1 MAMTR
6 PIVKKIKKVAVWGFT
21 VTLTA
26 AAVLMTV
33 TIGWRPL
40 LGAKARPL
48 TNRQFE
54 RTPERLARG
63 RYLVEGVGG
72 CFDCHSQVDKDFKDL
87 KPGEPMVPVHKGA
100 GRVIFEEGDARLVA
114 PNITPDVQTGA
125 GTWTD
130 DQIARAIREGIGHDG
145 RTLFPVMPYQDFRGF
160 SDEDTAS
167 IVVYLRSLPAVHN
180 ELPKRQLP
188 FPLSRLINSA
198 PQPLNAPVVADTHDQ
213 VARGKY
219 IAEIVCA
226 GCHTPKDK
234 MGKPIPGM
242 KFAGGDT
249 MDGHIYSA
257 NITSD
262 PSGISYYSEELFV
275 KALRTGYVGARPLN
289 PPMPWWIFRNMSDD
303 DLKAI
308 FAYLKTVPPVHHRI
322 DNSEAAAKCKQCN
335 GSHGGAV
342 GGGL

>member
-1 MAMTR
+1 MARSMMEKVR
-6 PIVKKIKKVAVWGFT
+6 KVAVWGLT
-21 VTLTA
+21 VSVTA

-72 CFDCHSQVDKDFKDL
+72 CFDCHSQVEKDFKDL
-87 KPGEPMVPVHKGA
+87 KPGEPLVPVKKGA

-114 PNITPDVQTGA
+114 PNITPDVETGA

-130 DQIARAIREGIGHDG
+130 DQLARAIREGIGHDG
-145 RTLFPVMPYQDFRGF
+145 RTLFPVMPYEDFRAL

-167 IVVYLRSLPAVHN
+167 IVVYLRSLEPVHN
-180 ELPKRQLP
+180 PLPKRNIP
-188 FPLSRLINSA
+188 FPLSRLINAA
-198 PQPLNAPVVADTHDQ
+198 PQPIQGPVVVNTSTP

-219 IAEIVCA
+219 IANIVCR
-226 GCHTPKDK
+226 GCHTAKDK
-234 MGKPIPGM
+234 FGKPLPGM
-242 KFAGGDT
+242 AFAGGDS

-257 NITSD
+257 NITPD
-262 PSGISYYSEELFV
+262 ASGISYYSEDLFV

-289 PPMPWWIFRNMSDD
+289 PPMPWWIFRNMSDE

-308 FAYLKTVPPVHHRI
+308 FAYLRTIKPVHHRV

-335 GSHGGAV
+335 GTHGGAE
-342 GGGL
+342 GGAL